1 MIYTLRLD
9 QNALQVL
16 GEALALA
23 PMPMRST
30 HPVVVAIQ
38 QQVSAQEAGAQS
50 AKRRKPREACAE
62 EPPTQ
67 PAAEPNDPAGATR

>member
-9 QNALQVL
+9 QNAMQVL

-38 QQVSAQEAGAQS
+38 QQVSAQEAAAQT
-50 AKRRKPREACAE
+50 AKRRKPRDARAE
-62 EPPTQ
+62 ESCAQ
-67 PAAEPNDPAGATR
+67 RAAAEPGAPA

>member
-9 QNALQVL
+9 QNAMQVL

-50 AKRRKPREACAE
+50 AKRRKPKLARGQET
-62 EPPTQ
+62 PVP
-67 PAAEPNDPAGATR
+67 PAAEPSA

>member
-9 QNALQVL
+9 QNAMQVL

-30 HPVVVAIQ
+30 HPVVGAIQ
-38 QQVSAQEAGAQS
+38 QQVSAQEAAAQT
-50 AKRRKPREACAE
+50 AKRRKPRDARAE
-62 EPPTQ
+62 EPRAQ
-67 PAAEPNDPAGATR
+67 PAAAEPGAPA